1 MLDFTVGICLGIILG
16 FFILKYI
23 LRKTKVYLGATYT
36 NGYRTVIVDTLRDNR
51 VIYYDVDYEDTTEL
65 DIKTFVLQFKLKDT
79 QGE

>member
-1 MLDFTVGICLGIILG
+1 MLDIFIGIIIGFIIG
-16 FFILKYI
+16 FFALSWVLTKS
-23 LRKTKVYLGATYT
+23 KVYLGATYT
-36 NGYRTVIVDTLRDNR
+36 NGYRTVIVDALRDNR